1 MGRSVRDADPH
12 GRNPLNMSESE
23 SQPADDAASPEAVV
37 RQWPASHPVAP
48 PTASGYGDNRV
59 PSDVRNSW
67 LNEGYAHLKGVF
79 NAEQIAEYNAI
90 VARVRSEI
98 DDGKDANNFGDR
110 IGQLHQQETDL
121 LKVAADP
128 RIVDFLRWAFESE
141 PVLMGSLQFEKGTQQ
156 EAHIDAIFF
165 WPEPAYSMAGAWV
178 ALEDI
183 DPDAGPLFYIPQSH
197 RLPFFNSDDVVAD
210 DPTLSARRQA
220 ARNGELSPE
229 DKAALVNELGMAWT
243 QRLLELHAHAKAE
256 RITLPVKAGD
266 VIIWHSLLAHGGS
279 YRNNPELSRRSAVFH
294 YFGKSAGLYS
304 FEQFML
310 SDRSE
315 LPSMEPL
322 VLPREEAF
330 NLEYM
335 VFPNF
340 TAYPGGV
347 ETAHPVT
354 RRDAEAAAAAK
365 AADTE

>member
-1 MGRSVRDADPH
+1 MSDTVR
-12 GRNPLNMSESE
+12 ESAGTSPE
-23 SQPADDAASPEAVV
+23 TSSPEAPA
-37 RQWPASHPVAP
+37 RLWPAPHAVAA
-48 PTASGYGDNRV
+48 PTASGFGDNRV
-59 PSDVRNSW
+59 PADLRNNW
-67 LNEGYAHLKGVF
+67 LTEGYAHLKGVF

-90 VARVRSEI
+90 VSRVRSEV

-121 LKVAADP
+121 LKVAADS
-128 RIVDFLRWAFESE
+128 RIVDFLTWAFESE

-210 DPTLSARRQA
+210 DPALAARRQA

-229 DKAALVNELGMAWT
+229 DKGALVNELGMAWT
-243 QRLLELHAHAKAE
+243 NRLLDLHAHVGIE
-256 RITLPVKAGD
+256 RVTLPVKAGD

-279 YRNNPELSRRSAVFH
+279 PRINPEMSRRSAVFH
-294 YFGKSAGLYS
+294 YFGKTAGLYS

-310 SDRSE
+310 FDRAE
-315 LPSMEPL
+315 LSNMEPL
-322 VLPREEAF
+322 VLPKEQAF
-330 NLEYM
+330 GLEYM
-335 VFPNF
+335 VFPTF
-340 TAYPGGV
+340 TTYPGGV

-354 RRDAEAAAAAK
+354 RREAEAAAAA
-365 AADTE
+365 AAAAAASSE

>member
-1 MGRSVRDADPH
+1 
-12 GRNPLNMSESE
+12 MSETVSL
-23 SQPADDAASPEAVV
+23 SVAIKGAGPPDTGGRHWPE
-37 RQWPASHPVAP
+37 PHPVAA
-48 PTASGYGDNRV
+48 TMASGFGDNKVSADLRT
-59 PSDVRNSW
+59 NW

-79 NAEQIAEYNAI
+79 SAEQIAEYNAI
-90 VARVRSEI
+90 VARVRAEI

-121 LKVAADP
+121 LKVAADT
-128 RIVDFLRWAFESE
+128 RIVDFLTWAFESE

-183 DPDAGPLFYIPQSH
+183 NPDAGPLFYIPQSH

-210 DPTLSARRQA
+210 EPALAVRRQA

-229 DKAALVNELGMAWT
+229 DKAALVSELGMAWT
-243 QRLLELHAHAKAE
+243 NRLLDLHAHVGVE
-256 RITLPVKAGD
+256 RVTLPVKAGD

-279 YRNNPELSRRSAVFH
+279 PRINPEMSRRSAVFH

-310 SDRSE
+310 SDRAE
-315 LPSMEPL
+315 LPDMDPL

-330 NLEYM
+330 GLEYM

-340 TAYPGGV
+340 TTYPGGV

-354 RRDAEAAAAAK
+354 RRDAEAAATAA
-365 AADTE
+365 ANPGADLK